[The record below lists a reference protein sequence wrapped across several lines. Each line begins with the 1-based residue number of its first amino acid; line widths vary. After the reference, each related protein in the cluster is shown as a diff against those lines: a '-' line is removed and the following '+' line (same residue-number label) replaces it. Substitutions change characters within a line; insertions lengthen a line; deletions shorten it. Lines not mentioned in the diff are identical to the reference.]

1 MHQLVVM
8 GNGFD
13 KSCGLQ
19 SGFSDFF
26 RSRHDKKTL
35 SAIAG
40 MNCQTPKR
48 CGMLFLKLKKNVAAR
63 FGVMTKRL
71 FIKL

>member
-19 SGFSDFF
+19 SGFNDFF
-26 RSRHDKKTL
+26 ARDTTRKTF

-40 MNCQTPKR
+40 KNCQTPKR

-63 FGVMTKRL
+63 FGVMSKRL
-71 FIKL
+71 FINL